1 MKKEVI
7 AHKDPKSPVS
17 EVFRTLRTN
26 IQFMNTDKKL
36 RTLLITSTFVGEGKS
51 WVTSNLAV
59 TFAQTGKRVILVD
72 ADMRRGRQYAIFG
85 VSPRPGL
92 SNLLSEMEIYD
103 NGTISENV
111 IDYIQ
116 ETEVPNLFVISA
128 GSVPPNPSELLVST
142 KMSKVLEEL
151 KKYKHIHMLG
161 IGGTSMSG
169 IATILKKWG
178 FYVTGSDA
186 NESELVD
193 KLKNNGI
200 SVVIGHDLDNL
211 RKADLVIYSAAI
223 SHDDI
228 EMQEAKRLNIETM
241 ERSTFLGIITKG
253 YRDTISISGTHGKT
267 TTTSMISVCFMEAHK
282 DPTVQVGAILKQID
296 GNYRV
301 GNSEYFILESCEYV
315 ESFLK
320 FHPRTEVIL
329 NIDNDHLDYFKDLDH
344 IKNAFVKFVELLPK
358 DGLLVL
364 NADDPNCVDLYKN
377 TNAKIVTFGI
387 KNEKSNFIARNITFD
402 NNGFPL
408 FDVYRNNTFYKSI
421 KLSVPGMHNVY
432 DALACIATCYEYG
445 IDKEDIKEG
454 LLKYTGAH
462 RRFEFVGSTN
472 GANVFDDYG
481 HHPTEIKAVYDAMKK
496 KKFNRSWVVFQ
507 PHTYSR
513 TKNLLTD
520 FAQVLSGFDNII
532 VTDIYA
538 ARESDTL
545 GISSQNLVDQINI
558 NRVGKKALY
567 MSDFNEIAKYIR
579 DRVMPNDIVL
589 TIGAGTVTTIGPK
602 IVGK

>member
-1 MKKEVI
+1 MAAKKLMSVLGAGESGVGAAVLAQKKGYDVYVSDSGAIKPKYKEMLEHYGLKYDEGKHNEELILSSAEVV
-7 AHKDPKSPVS
+7 KSPGIPKEAPIVRKI
-17 EVFRTLRTN
+17 EEKGIN
-26 IQFMNTDKKL
+26 I
-36 RTLLITSTFVGEGKS
+36 
-51 WVTSNLAV
+51 
-59 TFAQTGKRVILVD
+59 
-72 ADMRRGRQYAIFG
+72 
-85 VSPRPGL
+85 
-92 SNLLSEMEIYD
+92 
-103 NGTISENV
+103 ISE
-111 IDYIQ
+111 I
-116 ETEVPNLFVISA
+116 ELA
-128 GSVPPNPSELLVST
+128 GRYTNA
-142 KMSKVLEEL
+142 KM
-151 KKYKHIHMLG
+151 IC
-161 IGGTSMSG
+161 I
-169 IATILKKWG
+169 
-178 FYVTGSDA
+178 TGS
-186 NESELVD
+186 N
-193 KLKNNGI
+193 
-200 SVVIGHDLDNL
+200 
-211 RKADLVIYSAAI
+211 
-223 SHDDI
+223 
-228 EMQEAKRLNIETM
+228 
-241 ERSTFLGIITKG
+241 
-253 YRDTISISGTHGKT
+253 GKT

-364 NADDPNCVDLYKN
+364 NADDTNCVDLYKN

-408 FDVYRNNTFYKSI
+408 FDVYRNNSFYKSI